1 MSFKG
6 ERIVQTTRT
15 QIVQRWKRAERNRS
29 AIWSLITPHLMILQA
44 MLGAISSDKP
54 LILKLKRA
62 LTSIKKDLE
71 KEISS
76 ARLKARETSSS
87 RNLLNTSKNH
97 KTSTKTQNLESVK
110 ATSPCRIAAITLTR
124 HLRWTSMKKWA
135 WSKISGS
142 KRLSFT
148 KTFLS

>member
-1 MSFKG
+1 
-6 ERIVQTTRT
+6 
-15 QIVQRWKRAERNRS
+15 
-29 AIWSLITPHLMILQA
+29 MILQA

-76 ARLKARETSSS
+76 ARLKARETCSS

-110 ATSPCRIAAITLTR
+110 VTSQCRIAAITLTR
-124 HLRWTSMKKWA
+124 HLRWTSMKKLA
-135 WSKISGS
+135 LSKISES

-148 KTFLS
+148 KIFLS